1 MLDAKQLE
9 AFVTV
14 IELGH
19 LASAAQSLHLT
30 VAAISL
36 RLKALEETFG
46 QRLWIRG
53 KTIKATP
60 AGQALLAHIK
70 QLRTLENDLLQQ
82 IQLGK
87 SASLQQPW
95 QTLSIACNTDS
106 LANWL
111 LPSVQPLLQQHQILL
126 DIKIDDQNHTHD
138 ALKSG
143 DVTGCISTHDSAM
156 RGCVAEP
163 LGIMMYQVVAHS
175 SIAKKV
181 LDEKGRLKIHSL
193 LQTPAVIFNHKD
205 AMTDLFLLQQF
216 SIDNANYPKHIVPS
230 IDAFE
235 MAIEL
240 GMGWAMQ
247 PQVLKNSPTKKTL
260 SNLKNVIHLAPQSPV
275 AVKLYWHHWQREA
288 LSAQQLTSAIKQ
300 AAQVCLWQTH
310 HLQPVRNQVIA

>member
-1 MLDAKQLE
+1 MFDAKQLE

-14 IELGH
+14 LEQGN
-19 LASAAQSLHLT
+19 LAAAAKSLHLT

-53 KTIKATP
+53 KIIKATP
-60 AGQALLAHIK
+60 AGQALMAHIK
-70 QLRTLENDLLQQ
+70 QLRILENDLLKQ
-82 IQLGK
+82 IQIGHLAIG
-87 SASLQQPW
+87 QDQW

-111 LPSVQPLLQQHQILL
+111 LPGVLPLLKSHSILL

-138 ALKSG
+138 ALKNG
-143 DVTGCISTHDSAM
+143 DVIGCISTHDIAM
-156 RGCVAEP
+156 RGCIAEP
-163 LGIMMYQVVAHS
+163 LGVMMYQLVAHS
-175 SIAKKV
+175 SIANNC
-181 LDEKGRLKIHSL
+181 LDANGQLKIHTL

-205 AMTDLFLLQQF
+205 ALTDLFLEQNF
-216 SIDNANYPKHIVPS
+216 GINHANYPKHIIPS

-247 PQVLKNSPTKKTL
+247 PQILENSTHKKNDTPLKNTEY
-260 SNLKNVIHLAPQSPV
+260 LANNAPV
-275 AVKLYWHHWQREA
+275 EVPLYWHHWEKEGLTAQR
-288 LSAQQLTSAIKQ
+288 LTFAIQQ
-300 AAQVCLWQTH
+300 AAKECLWQK
-310 HLQPVRNQVIA
+310 

>member
-1 MLDAKQLE
+1 MFDAKQLE

-14 IELGH
+14 LEQGN
-19 LASAAQSLHLT
+19 LAAAAKSLHLT

-53 KTIKATP
+53 KIIKATP
-60 AGQALLAHIK
+60 AGQALMAHIK
-70 QLRTLENDLLQQ
+70 QLRILENDLLKQ
-82 IQLGK
+82 IQIGHLAIG
-87 SASLQQPW
+87 QDQW

-111 LPSVQPLLQQHQILL
+111 LPGVLPLLKSHSILL

-138 ALKSG
+138 ALKNG
-143 DVTGCISTHDSAM
+143 DVIGCISTHDIAM
-156 RGCVAEP
+156 RGCIAEP
-163 LGIMMYQVVAHS
+163 LGVMMYQLVAHS
-175 SIAKKV
+175 SIANNC
-181 LDEKGRLKIHSL
+181 LDANGQLKIHTL

-205 AMTDLFLLQQF
+205 ALTDLFLEQNF
-216 SIDNANYPKHIVPS
+216 GINHANYPKHIIPS

-247 PQVLKNSPTKKTL
+247 PQILENSTHKKNDTPLKNTEY
-260 SNLKNVIHLAPQSPV
+260 LANNPPAEV
-275 AVKLYWHHWQREA
+275 PLHCHHWQKEG
-288 LSAQQLTSAIKQ
+288 LTAQRLTFAIQQ
-300 AAQVCLWQTH
+300 AAKECLWQK
-310 HLQPVRNQVIA
+310 

>member
-1 MLDAKQLE
+1 MFDAKQLQ

-14 IELGH
+14 LEQGN
-19 LASAAQSLHLT
+19 LASAAQTLHLT

-53 KTIKATP
+53 KVIKATP
-60 AGQALLAHIK
+60 AGQALVAHIK
-70 QLRTLENDLLQQ
+70 QLRILENDLLKQ
-82 IQLGK
+82 IQIGH
-87 SASLQQPW
+87 QGTGVNQW

-111 LPSVQPLLQQHQILL
+111 LPSVLPTLNSEQILL

-143 DVTGCISTHDSAM
+143 DVIGCISTHDSAM
-156 RGCVAEP
+156 RGCIAEP
-163 LGIMMYQVVAHS
+163 LGIMMYQIVAHNT
-175 SIAKKV
+175 IAKTC
-181 LDEKGRLKIHSL
+181 LDAKGKIKIHQL

-205 AMTDLFLLQQF
+205 ALTDLFLKQHFALN
-216 SIDNANYPKHIVPS
+216 NANYPKHIIPS

-235 MAIEL
+235 LAIEL

-247 PQVLKNSPTKKTL
+247 PQVLKNSPTKKGL
-260 SNLKNVIHLAPQSPV
+260 SHLKNVVYLAPNAPV
-275 AVKLYWHHWQREA
+275 AIQLYWHHWEREA
-288 LSAQQLTSAIKQ
+288 PTAQQLTKAIKQ
-300 AAQVCLWQTH
+300 AAKVCLWQ
-310 HLQPVRNQVIA
+310 Q